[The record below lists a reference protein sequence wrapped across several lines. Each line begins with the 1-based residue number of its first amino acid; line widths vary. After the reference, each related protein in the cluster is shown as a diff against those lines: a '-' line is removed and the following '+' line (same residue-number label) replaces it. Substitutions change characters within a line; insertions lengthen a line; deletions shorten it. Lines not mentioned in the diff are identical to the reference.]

1 MNEQWPS
8 RCKNCIHWEQFPEH
22 IPINHWQD
30 IFEKRDEKVGHCDGM
45 RMFLTSGAQWMEDET
60 AIITPENFYCSNYG
74 AKNPLVSVEE
84 QERIAKGQIK
94 HED

>member
-8 RCKNCIHWEQFPEH
+8 RCKNCVYWEQLPVQNDARIIMQNTPTEG
-22 IPINHWQD
+22 Q
-30 IFEKRDEKVGHCDGM
+30 CDGM
-45 RMFLTSGAQWMEDET
+45 RIFLSSGAQWMEDET
-60 AIITPENFYCSNYG
+60 TIITPESFYCSNYR
-74 AKNPLVSVEE
+74 AKIPLVSVEE